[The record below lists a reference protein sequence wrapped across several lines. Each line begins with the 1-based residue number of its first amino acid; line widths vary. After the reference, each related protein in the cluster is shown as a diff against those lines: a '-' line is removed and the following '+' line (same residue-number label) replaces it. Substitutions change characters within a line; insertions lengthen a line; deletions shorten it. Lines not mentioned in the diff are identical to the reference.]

1 MIGRRPLLAL
11 IVPFVFA
18 GRFALAEIPLLRVGT
33 NAAGAPWSFHDPGT
47 NRELGIAVELIQ
59 EIAADAGFKI
69 EFVPL
74 TLPDLIPALNAR
86 RVDIIA
92 GNLLITPQRAAQVD
106 FSDAI
111 AAGGDGLVVRKTG
124 TGTYVTLDDL
134 RGLKLATQTGP
145 FADTIRKSALFP
157 DLKVYPTGSDAM
169 QAVSAGECD
178 AAIVGVNGAAY
189 EMKLGHFPNLQLVR
203 SYQPMVSSVDA
214 FSVRKG
220 DDALLR
226 QINTSLAKM
235 HANGTVKRILAEYGQ

>member
-1 MIGRRPLLAL
+1 MIGRRPFSAL
-11 IVPFVFA
+11 IIPFLFA
-18 GRFALAEIPLLRVGT
+18 GRPVRAEPPLLKVGT
-33 NAAGAPWSFHDPGT
+33 NSAGAPWSFHDPDT
-47 NRELGIAVELIQ
+47 KKERGIAVELIQ
-59 EIAADAGFKI
+59 DIADDCGFRI

-74 TLPDLIPALNAR
+74 ALTELIPALNDR

-92 GNLLITPQRAAQVD
+92 GNLLITPKRAAQVD

-111 AAGGDGLVVRKTG
+111 AAGGDGLVVRKTN
-124 TGTYVTLDDL
+124 TGSYVTLDDL
-134 RGLKLATQTGP
+134 RGLTLASQTGP
-145 FADTIRKSALFP
+145 FAESIRKSALFP

-178 AAIVGVNGAAY
+178 VAIVGVNGAAY
-189 EMKLGHFPNLQLVR
+189 EIKLGHFPSLRLVR

-226 QINTSLAKM
+226 QINASLAKL
-235 HANGTVKRILAEYGQ
+235 HANGTVKRILVDYGQ